1 MVSSETRNI
10 WAWKISNWVLTH
22 IATPDYGTYLVTAV
36 KYGILRIAQDEGHA
50 EAFREFWIP
59 DTETKYKMFAE
70 FLTEGESAVLTSDN
84 GDIVFLSPDEIKVT
98 KATDYDYS

>member
-1 MVSSETRNI
+1 MISSETRNV
-10 WAWKISNWVLTH
+10 WAWRTANWVLNY
-22 IATPDYGTYLVTAV
+22 IATPEYGKYLLTAF
-36 KYGILRIAQDEGHA
+36 KYGILRIAQDEGYA
-50 EAFREFWIP
+50 EEFREFWIP
-59 DTETKYKMFAE
+59 DTETKYKMLAG